1 MNNYCIEL
9 VNDTNINN
17 VSQYNCECVSD
28 YSSTCIENENDVSNI
43 TVDDMIMSAREK
55 LDIVIQME
63 NTVKIINGNIQSI
76 YEYLCDQ
83 EYTINEATVYL
94 ENSHNNVNH
103 ILSLLVQHDLD
114 VSEIDVK
121 VITDMQDKTSKRVS
135 KIVSQMRKI
144 KDALHNC
151 TLPE

>member
-55 LDIVIQME
+55 LELVTQME
-63 NTVKIINGNIQSI
+63 NTIKTINGNIQSI
-76 YEYLCDQ
+76 YDYLCDQ
-83 EYTINEATVYL
+83 EHTINEATVYL
-94 ENSHNNVNH
+94 ENNHNNVNH

>member
-83 EYTINEATVYL
+83 EHTINEATVYL

>member
-151 TLPE
+151 ALPE

>member
-83 EYTINEATVYL
+83 EYTIKEATVYL

>member
-76 YEYLCDQ
+76 YDYLCDQ

>member
-76 YEYLCDQ
+76 YDYLCDQ
-83 EYTINEATVYL
+83 EHTINEATVYL